1 MSTAATSTSRVDG
14 AFLRARL
21 GSLLA
26 VAPLGVWTVWHLWS
40 NLAAFQGAEAWQES
54 VTGHANP
61 LAQLVTG
68 IVVLVPLALHTVW
81 GIGRLFSAKPNN
93 LRYGFYANLKY
104 AVQRLSAIGLVGFL
118 GAHLWLAML
127 RPRLVLGRAEAF
139 EDIAHEMH
147 HHGPTITVY
156 ALGILG
162 VSYHLANGLHS
173 FCMGWGVVTSRRALK
188 QLEAGV
194 IGLFLL
200 FLALGYSAVYALW
213 KAGA

>member
-1 MSTAATSTSRVDG
+1 
-14 AFLRARL
+14 
-21 GSLLA
+21 
-26 VAPLGVWTVWHLWS
+26 
-40 NLAAFQGAEAWQES
+40 
-54 VTGHANP
+54 
-61 LAQLVTG
+61 
-68 IVVLVPLALHTVW
+68 
-81 GIGRLFSAKPNN
+81 
-93 LRYGFYANLKY
+93 
-104 AVQRLSAIGLVGFL
+104 
-118 GAHLWLAML
+118 
-127 RPRLVLGRAEAF
+127 
-139 EDIAHEMH
+139 MH